1 MDLLFYWQC
10 TGGYGNVVSMYQHAL
25 EAHEISG
32 ASNQEMVRLM
42 HKVAIFLHRAGET
55 ETAQQILVWEYIVC
69 RYTMLCMHV
78 DECKVCILQG
88 CVCVCLSRRFTKQD
102 LKTFCFSS
110 TQVDAI
116 TLEEDRLEGRL
127 ESMASLTLTMTEFL
141 SSLSRQQ
148 AEHMEPS
155 LIAEPEYRYV
165 YTRRYA

>member
-1 MDLLFYWQC
+1 MCACACVTIY
-10 TGGYGNVVSMYQHAL
+10 
-25 EAHEISG
+25 
-32 ASNQEMVRLM
+32 
-42 HKVAIFLHRAGET
+42 KAGFEN
-55 ETAQQILVWEYIVC
+55 
-69 RYTMLCMHV
+69 
-78 DECKVCILQG
+78 
-88 CVCVCLSRRFTKQD
+88 
-102 LKTFCFSS
+102 FCFSS

-165 YTRRYA
+165 YARRYA

>member
-1 MDLLFYWQC
+1 M
-10 TGGYGNVVSMYQHAL
+10 
-25 EAHEISG
+25 
-32 ASNQEMVRLM
+32 
-42 HKVAIFLHRAGET
+42 
-55 ETAQQILVWEYIVC
+55 
-69 RYTMLCMHV
+69 
-78 DECKVCILQG
+78 
-88 CVCVCLSRRFTKQD
+88 CVCLSRRFTKQD